1 MLQLNNLI
9 LLFLIIELMFG
20 RYCLSWLIIFEV
32 RSFDRTGIPIPSSFG
47 GSDIGFLF
55 MSE

>member
-32 RSFDRTGIPIPSSFG
+32 RSFDRIGIPIPSSFG